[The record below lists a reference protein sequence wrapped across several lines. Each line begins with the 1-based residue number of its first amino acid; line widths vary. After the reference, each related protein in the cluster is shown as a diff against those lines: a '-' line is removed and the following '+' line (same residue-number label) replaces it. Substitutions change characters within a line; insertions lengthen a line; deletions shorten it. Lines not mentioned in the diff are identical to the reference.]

1 MTLDVGGAIPPGG
14 FGPTYSSGRLAP
26 SSEEAALSARLTP
39 TVAEAPK
46 DARTAPPGGDPDSI
60 LVEAQNLVHG
70 PRQASYGHPADD
82 FQRTADLL
90 NVLSKRGRAWLPS
103 DVALVM
109 MCVKLS
115 RQANAYKRDNLVDL
129 CGYAECWARI
139 VEGR

>member
-14 FGPTYSSGRLAP
+14 FGPTYSTGVAP
-26 SSEEAALSARLTP
+26 QLS
-39 TVAEAPK
+39 K

-90 NVLSKRGRAWLPS
+90 NVLSKRGRPWLPS

>member
-1 MTLDVGGAIPPGG
+1 MSGAYNP
-14 FGPTYSSGRLAP
+14 FGPTYASGPIPGCEAGAQGCD
-26 SSEEAALSARLTP
+26 EEA
-39 TVAEAPK
+39 TVAEAPTVSEAPK
-46 DARTAPPGGDPDSI
+46 DASTAPPGGDPDSI

-129 CGYAECWARI
+129 CGYTECWARI

>member
-1 MTLDVGGAIPPGG
+1 MSGAYNP
-14 FGPTYSSGRLAP
+14 FGPTYASGPIPGCEAGAQESHQTSKDAP
-26 SSEEAALSARLTP
+26 QSARAVT
-39 TVAEAPK
+39 AE
-46 DARTAPPGGDPDSI
+46 SI
-60 LVEAQNLVHG
+60 LTEAQRLVHG

-90 NVLSKRGRAWLPS
+90 NVLSKRGRPWLPS
-103 DVALVM
+103 DVAVVL

>member
-14 FGPTYSSGRLAP
+14 FGPTYSTGMAPHPSKDASTAP
-26 SSEEAALSARLTP
+26 S
-39 TVAEAPK
+39 
-46 DARTAPPGGDPDSI
+46 GGDPDSI

>member
-1 MTLDVGGAIPPGG
+1 MSGAYNP
-14 FGPTYSSGRLAP
+14 FGPTYASGPIPGCEAGAQGCD
-26 SSEEAALSARLTP
+26 EEAK
-39 TVAEAPK
+39 VAEASK
-46 DARTAPPGGDPDSI
+46 DATGAPRAVTAESI
-60 LVEAQNLVHG
+60 LTEAQNLVHG

-115 RQANAYKRDNLVDL
+115 RQANAYKRDNLVDP

>member
-14 FGPTYSSGRLAP
+14 FGPTYSTGMAP
-26 SSEEAALSARLTP
+26 HPS
-39 TVAEAPK
+39 K

-70 PRQASYGHPADD
+70 PRQASYGHPSDD